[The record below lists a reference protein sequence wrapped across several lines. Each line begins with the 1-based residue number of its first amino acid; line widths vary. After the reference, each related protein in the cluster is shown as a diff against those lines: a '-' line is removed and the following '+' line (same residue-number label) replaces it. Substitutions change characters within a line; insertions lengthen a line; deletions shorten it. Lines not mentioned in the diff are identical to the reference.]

1 MCHAKS
7 YKTYEDDHVQ
17 LAEENRF
24 FFFFFVV
31 ALAFACKVLIL
42 SKSIKEGGSLVKEHL
57 CF

>member
-24 FFFFFVV
+24 FFFFVV

-42 SKSIKEGGSLVKEHL
+42 SKSIKEGGHW
-57 CF
+57 